1 MDRIDRVP
9 FLGSSRLTLPEIFF
23 FGPCVNPPSSWN
35 TKEENSHSFTSHF
48 FFFFF
53 FMTPSNAGRYI
64 AYHTQA
70 ELPHSSVKSLNN
82 LDDVPEG
89 SVRDALVAWRA
100 QHAAVSLCCFALRL
114 APCPQVVP
122 RQSRGP
128 ALRWELPT
136 CWLSSPGV
144 MDCAA
149 AYFFTGIIR
158 AVYFPSTYSSN
169 CLL

>member
-53 FMTPSNAGRYI
+53 LMTPSNAGRYI

-128 ALRWELPT
+128 ALRWVRAPHVLAQQSGRDG
-136 CWLSSPGV
+136 LRRSV
-144 MDCAA
+144 
-149 AYFFTGIIR
+149 FFYR
-158 AVYFPSTYSSN
+158 DH
-169 CLL
+169 